1 MLVPVQLEARAGAR
15 RLVWSGF
22 ALGAALVLFVA
33 RQLHPDRRGFGTHT
47 QLGLPPC
54 AFHSWTGLPCPTCG
68 LTTSFAYMARWQITS
83 AFAAHPLGPLL
94 FVLTLFALLC
104 AAHGVVRASPV
115 GATLER
121 LRIRGLAVII
131 AISTALCW
139 LVRLA
144 VLLST

>member
-1 MLVPVQLEARAGAR
+1 MRVPAELEWRPGTR
-15 RLVWSGF
+15 RLVWTAI
-22 ALGAALVLFVA
+22 ALGASALLVVA

-94 FVLTLFALLC
+94 FALTLFALLC
-104 AAHGVVRASPV
+104 AAHGVVRASPAS
-115 GATLER
+115 ATLER

-131 AISTALCW
+131 AIATAACW